1 MASVK
6 ALALPIFRRYW
17 LWHSWEISNSG
28 AIASRAAAAS
38 TTPASLQATHLETK
52 TWRDGHTLEER
63 FALAG
68 DQLLNKFQQRLGA
81 EWHKL
86 ESARDGSLRNRMYRL
101 AQAVLSREDPQET
114 FLKSVPTDH
123 TEMLVLYPGSC
134 KERLVRR
141 RLRLLALQG
150 KRRHRRRIFW
160 WSLAM
165 VPQIP
170 LMVTPLPN
178 ITVYYTLYRLYSHIR
193 ALQGSKSLEKGFT
206 ALDSQQLHLL
216 RDELLRYQAS
226 HNNAEFPSD
235 SWAAKLVRQEKTYL
249 DIFERL
255 RLLQKQRRLEAMLK
269 GQDVPSAAALLNAS
283 DTHSGPGVDVDRT
296 FDAQGAVIAAQAA
309 EEKSRGEGQGAGAT
323 GTGSK
328 FPKTIAEGFS
338 TGMNLKFYGSA
349 ELEDLVKPEER
360 VKIPLSDE
368 AALKIGQFYG
378 VEHLLEYVARA
389 RRRVVGSMFPAHTE
403 EWSSSSGR
411 SPRGSTTTTR
421 TTTAAAAV
429 AAGAVTGGK
438 ST

>member
-1 MASVK
+1 MSSAK

-17 LWHSWEISNSG
+17 LWNAWEVSG
-28 AIASRAAAAS
+28 TGAASRAAAAS
-38 TTPASLQATHLETK
+38 STTPTSLQATHLETK

-68 DQLLNKFQQRLGA
+68 DQLLSKFQRQLSA
-81 EWHKL
+81 EWNKL
-86 ESARDGSLRNRMYRL
+86 ESARDGTFRNRMYRL
-101 AQAVLSREDPQET
+101 AQAVLSREDPHET
-114 FLKSVPTDH
+114 FLKSVPTGH
-123 TEMLVLYPGSC
+123 TEMLVLYPGIL
-134 KERLVRR
+134 KEKVVRR

-165 VPQIP
+165 IPQIP

-206 ALDSQQLHLL
+206 ALDSQQLRSL
-216 RDELLRYQAS
+216 RDELLRFQAS
-226 HNNAEFPSD
+226 HDNAEFPTD
-235 SWAAKLVRQEKTYL
+235 SWTAKLVRKEKSYL

-255 RLLQKQRRLEAMLK
+255 RLLQKQRRLEAMLQ
-269 GQDVPSAAALLNAS
+269 GQEVPSAAALLNAN
-283 DTHSGPGVDVDRT
+283 DTHTGPGLDIDRT

-309 EEKSRGEGQGAGAT
+309 EEKENEVEAGIKT
-323 GTGSK
+323 GTTSTTTASSAK
-328 FPKTIAEGFS
+328 SQATMNASSSASTDVFS

-349 ELEDLVKPEER
+349 ELDELVKPEER

-368 AALKIGQFYG
+368 AALKIGQFYNLP
-378 VEHLLEYVARA
+378 HLLEYVARA

-403 EWSSSSGR
+403 EWSNTNSSQKR
-411 SPRGSTTTTR
+411 D
-421 TTTAAAAV
+421 
-429 AAGAVTGGK
+429 
-438 ST
+438 

>member
-17 LWHSWEISNSG
+17 LWSAWEVSGSG
-28 AIASRAAAAS
+28 AAATATS
-38 TTPASLQATHLETK
+38 VSSPATQLATK

-68 DQLLNKFQQRLGA
+68 DQLLHKFQKLLGA

-86 ESARDGSLRNRMYRL
+86 ESARDGSFRNRMYRL

-123 TEMLVLYPGSC
+123 TEMLVLYPSSC

-160 WSLAM
+160 WGLAM

-193 ALQGSKSLEKGFT
+193 ALQGSRSLEKGFT
-206 ALDSQQLHLL
+206 ALDSQQLRAL
-216 RDELLRYQAS
+216 RDELLRFQAS
-226 HNNAEFPSD
+226 HDGADFPSE
-235 SWAAKLVRQEKTYL
+235 SWAAKLVRKEKTYL
-249 DIFERL
+249 DIFDRL

-269 GQDVPSAAALLNAS
+269 GQEVPSAAALLNAN
-283 DTHSGPGVDVDRT
+283 DTHSGPGLDIDGT
-296 FDAQGAVIAAQAA
+296 FDPQGAVIAAQAA
-309 EEKSRGEGQGAGAT
+309 EEKEKEKGEDAQLT
-323 GTGSK
+323 SQPSSLST
-328 FPKTIAEGFS
+328 PRTKTIKPSLSSTVSADTFS
-338 TGMNLKFYGSA
+338 TGMQLTFYGSG
-349 ELEDLVKPEER
+349 ELDELVNPEER
-360 VKIPLSDE
+360 VKIPLSDQ
-368 AALKIGQFYG
+368 AALKIGQYYG
-378 VEHLLEYVARA
+378 VPHLLEYVARA

-403 EWSSSSGR
+403 EWTASS
-411 SPRGSTTTTR
+411 
-421 TTTAAAAV
+421 
-429 AAGAVTGGK
+429 TGGSK
-438 ST
+438 SSKN

>member
-1 MASVK
+1 MTSFK

-17 LWHSWEISNSG
+17 LWNAWEVSG
-28 AIASRAAAAS
+28 TGAAISRAAAAS

-68 DQLLNKFQQRLGA
+68 DQLLSKFQTQLRT
-81 EWHKL
+81 EWSKL
-86 ESARDGSLRNRMYRL
+86 ENARDGSLRNRMYRL

-123 TEMLVLYPGSC
+123 AEMLILYPVSV

-150 KRRHRRRIFW
+150 KRRHRRRLFW

-206 ALDSQQLHLL
+206 ALDSQQLRLL
-216 RDELLRYQAS
+216 RDELLRFQAS
-226 HNNAEFPSD
+226 HENAEFAPD
-235 SWAAKLVRQEKTYL
+235 SWTAKLVRKEKTYL

-255 RLLQKQRRLEAMLK
+255 RLLQKQRRLEAMLQGK
-269 GQDVPSAAALLNAS
+269 EVPSAAALLNAN
-283 DTHSGPGVDVDRT
+283 DTHSGPGVDIDRT

-309 EEKSRGEGQGAGAT
+309 EEKEIENIDSAAAGTASLPKN
-323 GTGSK
+323 SK
-328 FPKTIAEGFS
+328 ASLAASGGVEVFS
-338 TGMNLKFYGSA
+338 TGMNIKFYGSA
-349 ELEDLVKPEER
+349 ELDDLVKPEER
-360 VKIPLSDE
+360 TKFPLSDE
-368 AALKIGQFYG
+368 ATLKIGNFY
-378 VEHLLEYVARA
+378 HIPQMLEYVARA

-403 EWSSSSGR
+403 EWSSSS
-411 SPRGSTTTTR
+411 SS
-421 TTTAAAAV
+421 
-429 AAGAVTGGK
+429 
-438 ST
+438 SSSS

>member
-1 MASVK
+1 MATVK
-6 ALALPIFRRYW
+6 ALVLPVFRRYW
-17 LWHSWEISNSG
+17 LWNSWEISNS
-28 AIASRAAAAS
+28 AAVASRAAAAS
-38 TTPASLQATHLETK
+38 TTSASTQATNFKTK

-68 DQLLNKFQQRLGA
+68 DQVLNKFKQRLGA

-101 AQAVLSREDPQET
+101 AQAVLSREDPQEI

-123 TEMLVLYPGSC
+123 TEMLVLYPSSY
-134 KERLVRR
+134 KERLIRR

-150 KRRHRRRIFW
+150 RRRHRRRIFW
-160 WSLAM
+160 WGLAM

-193 ALQGSKSLEKGFT
+193 ALQGSKSLEKGFA

-216 RDELLRYQAS
+216 RDDLLRYQAS
-226 HNNAEFPSD
+226 HNNAEFPPD
-235 SWAAKLVRQEKTYL
+235 SWAAKLIRQEKTYL

-255 RLLQKQRRLEAMLK
+255 RLLQKQRRLEAMLQ
-269 GQDVPSAAALLNAS
+269 GQEVPSAAALLNAS

-309 EEKSRGEGQGAGAT
+309 EKKEKEEGGEGQDADAAGTTPMAN
-323 GTGSK
+323 GSENK
-328 FPKTIAEGFS
+328 NLAVERFS

-349 ELEDLVKPEER
+349 ELDELVKPGER
-360 VKIPLSDE
+360 LKIPLSDE
-368 AALKIGQFYG
+368 AALEIGKFYG
-378 VEHLLEYVARA
+378 VDHLLEYVARA

-403 EWSSSSGR
+403 EWHSSGNSSSSAPAT
-411 SPRGSTTTTR
+411 PR
-421 TTTAAAAV
+421 AA
-429 AAGAVTGGK
+429 TGTK
-438 ST
+438 D